1 MTKFICKR
9 ILWLIPVFFGIVIL
23 IFSII
28 YISPADPAAVIL
40 GTGASLQEKEAMRQQ
55 LGLNDPYLVQ
65 LGRYI
70 YNLCVHGDFGSSYVT
85 QVPVISSILE
95 RLPRSLMI
103 GGISMVLVVITGI
116 PLGIYAATHQNRL
129 GDRVATMI
137 ALIGVSIPQFWLALL
152 LVVVFA
158 SKLHWLPAFGVSS
171 WKSYIMPCIAVSVS
185 TMAGL
190 TRQTRSSMLEVIR
203 SDYITTAR
211 AKGVSEWKVIYKHAL
226 PNALLPLITYVGAEL
241 GVIFG
246 GTVVIE
252 TIFTIPG
259 VGTYMTSGINNS
271 DLPIVEGCVIILG
284 MIFSVIMLLVD
295 IAYAYADPRIRDQFF
310 QKKGKR

>member
-1 MTKFICKR
+1 MTRFVIKR
-9 ILWLIPVFFGIVIL
+9 ILWLIPVFFGIITLV
-23 IFSII
+23 FSII

-40 GTGASLQEKEAMRQQ
+40 GPGTSIQEKEQLRQE
-55 LGLNDPYLVQ
+55 LGLNDSYFVQ

-70 YNLCVHGDFGSSYVT
+70 FNLCVHGDFGTSYVT
-85 QVPVISSILE
+85 QVPVISSILG

-103 GGISMVLVVITGI
+103 GGISMVLVILIGV
-116 PLGIYAATHQNRL
+116 PLGIFAATHQNKL

-137 ALIGVSIPQFWLALL
+137 ALVGVSIPQFWLALL
-152 LVVVFA
+152 LVVLFA

-211 AKGVSEWKVIYKHAL
+211 AKGVSETLVIYKHAL
-226 PNALLPLITYVGAEL
+226 PNGLIPLITYVGGEL
-241 GVIFG
+241 GIILG

-252 TIFTIPG
+252 TIFSIPG
-259 VGTYMTSGINNS
+259 IGTYMTSGINNS

-284 MIFSVIMLLVD
+284 MIFAIVMLLVD
-295 IAYAYADPRIRDQFF
+295 IAYAFADPRIREQYS
-310 QKKGKR
+310 KKKRRR

>member
-1 MTKFICKR
+1 MIKFLIKR
-9 ILWLIPVFFGIVIL
+9 IIWLIPVFFGIIIL

-40 GTGASLQEKEAMRQQ
+40 GPGSSIQDKEQIRED
-55 LGLNDPYLVQ
+55 LGLNDSYFEQ

-70 YNLCVHGDFGSSYVT
+70 FNLCVHGDFGKSYVT
-85 QVPVISSILE
+85 QVSVISSILG

-103 GGISMVLVVITGI
+103 GGISMLLVIIIGI
-116 PLGIYAATHQNRL
+116 PLGVFAATHQNRL
-129 GDRVATMI
+129 GDRVATLI
-137 ALIGVSIPQFWLALL
+137 ALVGVSIPQFWLALM
-152 LVVVFA
+152 LVVLFT

-185 TMAGL
+185 TIAGL

-211 AKGVSEWKVIYKHAL
+211 AKGVSETLVIYKHAL
-226 PNALLPLITYVGAEL
+226 PNGLIPLITYVGSEL

-252 TIFTIPG
+252 TIFSIPG
-259 VGTYMTSGINNS
+259 IGTYMTSGINNS

-284 MIFSVIMLLVD
+284 MIFSVVMLLVD
-295 IAYAYADPRIRDQFF
+295 IAYAFADPRIREQFSR
-310 QKKGKR
+310 KKGKR

>member
-1 MTKFICKR
+1 MLKFLIKR
-9 ILWLIPVFFGIVIL
+9 IIWLIPVFFGIVIL

-28 YISPADPAAVIL
+28 YISPSDPAAVIL
-40 GTGASLQEKEAMRQQ
+40 GPGAGTQAKEAIRDE
-55 LGLNDPYLVQ
+55 LGLNDPYFVQ
-65 LGRYI
+65 LGRYLF
-70 YNLCVHGDFGSSYVT
+70 NLCVHGDFGSSYVT
-85 QVPVISSILE
+85 QVSVISSIKE

-103 GGISMVLVVITGI
+103 GGISMALVIIIGI
-116 PLGIYAATHQNRL
+116 PLGVFAATHQNKL
-129 GDRVATMI
+129 GDRIATLI

-152 LVVVFA
+152 LVVLFTA
-158 SKLHWLPAFGVSS
+158 TLHWLPAFGVSS

-185 TMAGL
+185 TIAGL

-211 AKGVSEWKVIYKHAL
+211 AKGVSETLVTYKHAL
-226 PNALLPLITYVGAEL
+226 PNALLPLITYVGTEL

-259 VGTYMTSGINNS
+259 IGTYMTTGINNN
-271 DLPIVEGCVIILG
+271 DLPIVEGCVIVLG
-284 MIFSVIMLLVD
+284 MIFAVVMLLVD
-295 IAYAYADPRIRDQFF
+295 IAYAFADPRIREQYSR
-310 QKKGKR
+310 KKGKR

>member
-1 MTKFICKR
+1 MTKFVLKR

-28 YISPADPAAVIL
+28 YISPADPAAIIL
-40 GTGASLQEKEAMRQQ
+40 GTGASLQEKEAIREQ
-55 LGLNDPYLVQ
+55 LGLNDPYFVQ

-103 GGISMVLVVITGI
+103 GGISMVLVIITGI

-137 ALIGVSIPQFWLALL
+137 ALIGVSIPQFWLALM

-171 WKSYIMPCIAVSVS
+171 WKSYIMPCIAVAVS

-211 AKGVSEWKVIYKHAL
+211 AKGVSEWKVIYQHAL
-226 PNALLPLITYVGAEL
+226 PNALLPLITYIGAEL

-295 IAYAYADPRIRDQFF
+295 IAYACADPRIREQFF